1 MTVVGKL
8 IGAAFI
14 TIAATLLGFSLSNKL
29 KMRCETLNWYLQS
42 VRIISDRIRYSSSE
56 LEKIVLELPA
66 YKGYLGI
73 QYPFCV
79 KAQNTALNSDD
90 AALINEFF
98 SRLGMGDVTEQINI
112 CTMYAREIE
121 ARYNDAQKEYQEKS
135 KPIKSFGFLT
145 GLGVAIIL
153 I

>member
-29 KMRCETLNWYLQS
+29 KMRSETLNWYLQS

-79 KAQNTALNSDD
+79 KAQNEALKSDD